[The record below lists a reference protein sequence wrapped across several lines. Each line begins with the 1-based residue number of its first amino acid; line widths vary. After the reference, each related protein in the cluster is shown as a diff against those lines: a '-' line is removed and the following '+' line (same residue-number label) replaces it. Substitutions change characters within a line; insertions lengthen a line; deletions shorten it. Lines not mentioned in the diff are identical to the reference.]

1 MRFDSE
7 LLQIKGKISDIRH
20 MGKKPFHWYKANS
33 SLINQSY
40 YFEVSHF
47 LAYIDGY
54 PLKGGFTDCT
64 FYENDIVEVVILKKQ
79 DEKCY
84 EVLALLSSK
93 NILHIAPFLHPKAPR
108 INENQDIPRWVL
120 NVSGLVMIVTWLGLH
135 SIAGFFLGMVFAFFV
150 LVCIALGWMVY
161 VKTWQ
166 GDYDAYQLRSEL
178 FKMPMLQNIDYK
190 RIGKE
195 KYWYRMKEYVI
206 DIKLLPNK

>member
-1 MRFDSE
+1 M
-7 LLQIKGKISDIRH
+7 QIKGKIREVRFT
-20 MGKKPFHWYKANS
+20 GKKPFHWYKANS
-33 SLINQSY
+33 GLMSRSY
-40 YFEVSHF
+40 FFEVSHF
-47 LAYIDGY
+47 SACIDGY

-79 DEKCY
+79 NEKCY

-93 NILHIAPFLHPKAPR
+93 NILHIAPFLHPQASR
-108 INENQDIPRWVL
+108 INVNQDIPRCVW
-120 NVSGLVMIVTWLGLH
+120 NVSGLAMMLIWLGLH
-135 SIAGFFLGMVFAFFV
+135 SISGFLLGIVIGFLL
-150 LVCIALGWMVY
+150 LVCISLGWMVY
-161 VKTWQ
+161 VKSWQ

-206 DIKLLPNK
+206 DIKLLSKK